1 LQTQEQVEL
10 ATPEPSLEPRRG
22 KLVARETQAILETRQ
37 FLVLA
42 ARVVL
47 AADWLSFS
55 LKQLLVLGL

>member
-22 KLVARETQAILETRQ
+22 KPVARETQAILETPQ

-47 AADWLSFS
+47 AAD
-55 LKQLLVLGL
+55 